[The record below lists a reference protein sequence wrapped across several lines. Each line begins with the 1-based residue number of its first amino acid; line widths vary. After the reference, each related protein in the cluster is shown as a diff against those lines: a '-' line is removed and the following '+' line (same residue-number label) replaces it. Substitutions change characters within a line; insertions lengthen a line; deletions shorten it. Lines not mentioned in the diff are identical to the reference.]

1 METITSSGTVLL
13 YLQSW
18 MQKAPELSVGF
29 TTRKGGV
36 NGESCH
42 AFNLALHVEDEEAVV
57 LHNRRQLMKE
67 IGFTMDA
74 FTCAQQVHAN
84 NVAIVDSSDR
94 GKGSLSTQTAIAD
107 VDGLLT
113 AQDDICLISFY
124 ADCVPLYFFEPTK
137 RLIGLAHAGW
147 RGTVK
152 QIAKEMVHTMVEKM
166 NANPKYIYA
175 AIGPSIGACCYEVD
189 NYVAQSVHNMLP
201 RADVIKSH
209 ANNRY
214 MLDLKECNRQI
225 MIEAGILPEHIAMT
239 QYCTGCD
246 TTRFFSHRKES
257 GKTGR
262 MASWIGWQVR

>member
-1 METITSSGTVLL
+1 MR
-13 YLQSW
+13 
-18 MQKAPELSVGF
+18 
-29 TTRKGGV
+29 TTLR
-36 NGESCH
+36 S
-42 AFNLALHVEDEEAVV
+42 LIPL
-57 LHNRRQLMKE
+57 
-67 IGFTMDA
+67 
-74 FTCAQQVHAN
+74 
-84 NVAIVDSSDR
+84 DR